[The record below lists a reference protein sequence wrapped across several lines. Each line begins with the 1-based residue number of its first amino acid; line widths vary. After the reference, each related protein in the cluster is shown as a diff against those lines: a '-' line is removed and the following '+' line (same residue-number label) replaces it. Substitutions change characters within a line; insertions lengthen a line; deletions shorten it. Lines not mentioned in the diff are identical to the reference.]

1 MINYKTYADA
11 IHCGFIGIK
20 DYKSKADLG
29 LSNDTIKKLIAK
41 FSIECRT
48 FSSSGMVYK
57 KADIDKAV
65 MVLQSNLMHSHNKF
79 YTSSIITGYFMCD
92 TKALN
97 TYVTKL
103 LNTQTKLKSSNEDN
117 I

>member
-11 IHCGFIGIK
+11 IHGGFIGIK

-41 FSIECRT
+41 FNIECRT

-57 KADIDKAV
+57 RSGIDKAV
-65 MVLQSNLMHSHNKF
+65 MYLQSNLKHSHNKF
-79 YTSSIITGYFMCD
+79 YTSNVITGYFMCD

-97 TYVTKL
+97 TYVV
-103 LNTQTKLKSSNEDN
+103 KLKRYNEDN